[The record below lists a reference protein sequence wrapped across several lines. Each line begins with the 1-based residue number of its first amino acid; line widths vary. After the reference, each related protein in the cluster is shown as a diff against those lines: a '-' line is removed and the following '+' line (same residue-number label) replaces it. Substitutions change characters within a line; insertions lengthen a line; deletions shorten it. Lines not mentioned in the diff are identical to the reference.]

1 MIRHLGDRLNRII
14 PDFGIIGLKGIIE
27 PILPHP
33 KRHQRSAE
41 FCQSIQARLGFINR
55 SAAHRWIWIGKRAQL
70 EARIGIIA
78 HGQTVQRDLLIL
90 KQML

>member
-33 KRHQRSAE
+33 ERHQRPAK
-41 FCQSIQARLGFINR
+41 FCQSIQARLRFINR
-55 SAAHRWIWIGKRAQL
+55 SAAHRWVWIGKRAQL
-70 EARIGIIA
+70 ETRISVIA
-78 HGQTVQRDLLIL
+78 HGQTVQHDLLIL